1 MKKYKLIIVLFSL
14 VLLTGCSSS
23 KLEKYLSKED
33 YKCQKSVC
41 YRKDAYENIQTLE
54 KTFDINNNKYFEKE
68 TFNIPGSQGYD
79 LEYDWSTFVI
89 KGKYYLPTASFEVF
103 LNVKDDNSF
112 ECNSDD
118 EDKLYVKAECIGLK
132 EKLKTVASKVDEI
145 IKNNQ

>member
-54 KTFDINNNKYFEKE
+54 KTFDINNNKYFE
-68 TFNIPGSQGYD
+68 N
-79 LEYDWSTFVI
+79 
-89 KGKYYLPTASFEVF
+89 
-103 LNVKDDNSF
+103 
-112 ECNSDD
+112 
-118 EDKLYVKAECIGLK
+118 
-132 EKLKTVASKVDEI
+132 
-145 IKNNQ
+145 